1 MNQSRF
7 SSVDQPS
14 GEDGILAIDTSPVL
28 LRQLEET
35 LSTQVEGYRRFLA
48 AIARKRDAIRGADLA
63 RVPEIAAVEEK
74 IIDRLHRLDLQRTQL
89 GRQLAATLG
98 LDAESTISG
107 IVEALGA
114 DRGTKLAVLAAQL
127 RGLVDQTKKENS
139 VVRSAAE
146 SLARHMAGIVQSVTG
161 ALSGTGVYGRQGQL
175 RDGTALAS
183 GLDLTT

>member
-1 MNQSRF
+1 MKQSRLP
-7 SSVDQPS
+7 SSDRPT
-14 GEDGILAIDTSPVL
+14 GEDGDLAIDTTPVL
-28 LRQLEET
+28 LRKLEET
-35 LSTQVEGYRRFLA
+35 LSTQVEGYRRFLE

-63 RVPEIAAVEEK
+63 RVPDIAAVEEK
-74 IIDRLHRLDLQRTQL
+74 IIDRLHRLDLQREQE
-89 GRQLAATLG
+89 GRRLAAALG

-107 IVEALGA
+107 IVDTLDG

-127 RGLVDQTKKENS
+127 RSLVDQAKKENS
-139 VVRSAAE
+139 VVRSATE

-161 ALSGTGVYGRQGQL
+161 ALSGTGVYGRQGRL

>member
-1 MNQSRF
+1 MNQSRLP
-7 SSVDQPS
+7 SSDGPF
-14 GEDGILAIDTSPVL
+14 GEDGDLAVDTTPVL

-35 LSTQVEGYRRFLA
+35 LSTQVEGYRRFLE
-48 AIARKRDAIRGADLA
+48 AITRKRDAIRGADLD
-63 RVPEIAAVEEK
+63 RVPEIASVEEK
-74 IIDRLHRLDLQRTQL
+74 IIDRLHRLDLQRTQQGRRLAVCL
-89 GRQLAATLG
+89 GIDEESSISVIVDA
-98 LDAESTISG
+98 LDG
-107 IVEALGA
+107 

-139 VVRSAAE
+139 VVRSATE

-175 RDGTALAS
+175 RDGTTLAS